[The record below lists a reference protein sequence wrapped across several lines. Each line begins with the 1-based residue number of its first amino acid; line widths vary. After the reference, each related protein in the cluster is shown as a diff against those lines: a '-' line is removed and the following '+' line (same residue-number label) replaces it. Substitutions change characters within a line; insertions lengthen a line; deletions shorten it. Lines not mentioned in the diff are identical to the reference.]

1 MSMVAIE
8 QGEQVLPYKLRNSR
22 LIARGRAAIDDG
34 ALKDPGVASGRRE
47 SILVLT
53 ADAALARTLRRAL
66 RTSAL
71 DVECVDSLAAA
82 VGRLTREGVAP
93 FAAIL
98 GDAGVLADG
107 DADGLRV
114 LREAAPGVPV
124 VVLTGAETEAECE
137 MRRRAGAADCVRRDQ
152 LDAYWLPKYLREI
165 AASRAST
172 ASGAQHDSL
181 TGLPNR
187 ILLRERLERAVARS
201 RRHRRRLAVL
211 FIDVDRFK
219 QINDSLGHTVGD
231 ALLCSTAQRLRG
243 CVRQSDTVSRFA
255 GDEFVLVLDEISSID
270 DAALIADKI
279 LVAMNAPHAIEG
291 HDLHVTV
298 SMGISIFPDDGAD
311 SESIIRNADI
321 AMYHVKEAGRNSYEF
336 FSTQMNVQVVEQQS
350 VERDLRLALERGEF
364 ELYFQPK
371 VALSSGA
378 ISGVEAL
385 VRWHHPKRGIVLP
398 GQFIAVAESSGL
410 IVPIGRWILRDA
422 CRQAREWIDE
432 GFEPMALAVNISA
445 VELRSKGFVASVR
458 AALDAT
464 GFPPTLL
471 ELELTETALIQD
483 ANTAD
488 TVLRAVK
495 SMGVGIA
502 LDDFGTGYSSLSL
515 LKRFPVDTLKIDSSF
530 VHDMTTDAG
539 DAAIVRAVIA
549 MARTLR
555 RNVVAEGVE
564 TSDQLRMLRAEG
576 CAQGQGFLFGR
587 PATAVDLASRVRS
600 ARPS

>member
-1 MSMVAIE
+1 
-8 QGEQVLPYKLRNSR
+8 
-22 LIARGRAAIDDG
+22 
-34 ALKDPGVASGRRE
+34 VASGGRDN
-47 SILVLT
+47 ILVLT
-53 ADAALARTLRRAL
+53 PDTALARNLRRTL
-66 RTSAL
+66 RTSATPVL
-71 DVECVDSLAAA
+71 EVEYVDSLAAA
-82 VGRLTREGVAP
+82 VGRLTREGAAP
-93 FAAIL
+93 VAAIL
-98 GDAGVLADG
+98 ADAGVLADG
-107 DADGLRV
+107 DADALRV
-114 LREAAPGVPV
+114 LREAAPEVPV

-152 LDAYWLPKYLREI
+152 LDAYWLPKYLRQI
-165 AASRAST
+165 AGSRAST
-172 ASGAQHDSL
+172 ASGAQLDSL

-187 ILLRERLERAVARS
+187 VLLRDRLEHAMARAL
-201 RRHRRRLAVL
+201 RHRRRLAVL

-219 QINDSLGHTVGD
+219 QINDSLGHTIGD
-231 ALLCSTAQRLRG
+231 ALLCSVAQRLRG
-243 CVRQSDTVSRFA
+243 CVRHSDTVGRFA
-255 GDEFVLVLDEISSID
+255 GDEFVLVLDELSGID

-298 SMGISIFPDDGAD
+298 SMGVSLYPDDGGDA
-311 SESIIRNADI
+311 ESIIRNADV
-321 AMYHVKEAGRNSYEF
+321 AMYQVKEAGRNSYAF
-336 FSTQMNVQVVEQQS
+336 FSTQMKVQVVEQQS
-350 VERDLRLALERGEF
+350 VERDLRLALDRGEF

-385 VRWHHPKRGIVLP
+385 VRWHHPERGIVLP

-422 CRQAREWIDE
+422 CRQARDWIEE
-432 GFEPMALAVNISA
+432 GFEPMSLAVNISA
-445 VELRSKGFVASVR
+445 VELRGKGFVASVR
-458 AALDAT
+458 AALDVT
-464 GFPPTLL
+464 GLPPTLL
-471 ELELTETALIQD
+471 ELELTETALIQN
-483 ANTAD
+483 AQTAD

-530 VHDMTTDAG
+530 VHDMTTDPG

-549 MARTLR
+549 LARTLR

-564 TSDQLRMLRAEG
+564 TPDQLRMLRAEG

-587 PATAVDLASRVRS
+587 PATAVELASRVRS

>member
-1 MSMVAIE
+1 M
-8 QGEQVLPYKLRNSR
+8 
-22 LIARGRAAIDDG
+22 
-34 ALKDPGVASGRRE
+34 ASGRRDN
-47 SILVLT
+47 ILVLT
-53 ADAALARTLRRAL
+53 PDAALARTLRRTLGTGAASVL
-66 RTSAL
+66 EI
-71 DVECVDSLAAA
+71 ECVHSLAAA
-82 VGRLTREGVAP
+82 VERLTCEGAAP
-93 FAAIL
+93 VAAIL

-107 DADGLRV
+107 DVDALRV
-114 LREAAPGVPV
+114 LREAAPEVPV
-124 VVLTGAETEAECE
+124 VVLTGAETEDECE
-137 MRRRAGAADCVRRDQ
+137 LRRRAGAADCVRRDQ
-152 LDAYWLPKYLREI
+152 LDAYWLPKYLRQI
-165 AASRAST
+165 TGSTAST
-172 ASGAQHDSL
+172 ASGAQLDSL

-187 ILLRERLERAVARS
+187 VLLRDRLDHAMALAQRN
-201 RRHRRRLAVL
+201 RRRLAVL

-219 QINDSLGHTVGD
+219 QINDSLGHAIGD

-255 GDEFVLVLDEISSID
+255 GDEFVLVLDELSSVE

-298 SMGISIFPDDGAD
+298 SMGVSIYPDDGGDA
-311 SESIIRNADI
+311 ESIIRNADI

-350 VERDLRLALERGEF
+350 VERDLRLALDRGEF

-385 VRWHHPKRGIVLP
+385 VRWHHPERGIVLP

-422 CRQAREWIDE
+422 CRQARDWIEE

-464 GFPPTLL
+464 GLPPSLL
-471 ELELTETALIQD
+471 ELELTETALIQN
-483 ANTAD
+483 AKTAD

-530 VHDMTTDAG
+530 VHDMTTDPG

-587 PATAVDLASRVRS
+587 PTTAGDLASRVRS
-600 ARPS
+600 AHLS